1 MEGKAYNNELFYEN
15 LSCNHS
21 IMADKIINQIENA
34 FIRIGYRQNLIQK
47 DYKYVDLFSPDMP
60 VRTVGCAIFGQ
71 EPFDYRSAC
80 FGIQIAELNRS
91 TDIIVNELKA
101 FGAPQIFI
109 INNGKTER
117 WAITEREPVLKG
129 KYETASLHDV
139 IAENCKDWEPQAI
152 MRAKSGFT
160 RPGPRQLD
168 FIDIGLLP
176 ALDYEASQKIDRL
189 LLTVLNYA
197 EEDFRERGLPFD
209 APAVFQVVFSLLA
222 AKVLKDRNS
231 PHSKGIDFSIPHTAL
246 KAVYDQY
253 GFSLTAPAS
262 RIPKLT
268 LESISKR
275 LGKSFSL
282 HNISVDTLTYIYENS
297 FVSPKSRKKL
307 GIHSTPSYVADYILS
322 QIPLEDMQRHQWH
335 VTDPMCGHGIFLIA
349 AMRRI
354 KSLLP
359 GNWSSKQR
367 HTFFVNHLHGI
378 EIDPFSVEVARMCL
392 MLADFPESNSW
403 DLERGDVF
411 ANNILENTIKSKTMI
426 LVGNPPF
433 ENIEGRSPE
442 IPKPAELLRRVLPIL
457 PNNAFIGLVL
467 PRSFVDS
474 SDYKKEREV
483 FLNDFEIIS
492 LTCLPDR
499 IFLHSDA
506 ETTLII
512 ARKHKPQNGLDVVY
526 REVRDSERMDF
537 RIRHRVTWEDT
548 VPQSYFRDKMEGRII
563 VPLLREIWER
573 LEGFTRLSE
582 VVDTSIGIQYKPKL
596 EKEKLREIIR
606 ETPFPNSKPGI
617 SNVTEGFMQFI
628 AEDTVYMSTDR
639 QYRRFETS
647 TAWDLPWDRPK
658 VIVPASRMSRG
669 PWRYAAAIDR
679 NGRIVSR
686 RFYSIWP
693 KSKTFDV
700 AMLAAVLNSPIA
712 EAFIYAHSFQKDIP
726 KRVYADIPIP
736 EISFDT
742 KQIIDYLV
750 NHYLKV
756 LRKDEIEAKKTLLQ
770 IDAEILKLYK
780 LPPRLERQLLDIFW
794 GHQRPVPFEFK
805 GYIPP
810 EINAWIPLHIYIS
823 EQFNNATPN
832 KIMER
837 IPFIRDTE
845 FINYLKKLG
854 TEE

>member
-1 MEGKAYNNELFYEN
+1 MT
-15 LSCNHS
+15 
-21 IMADKIINQIENA
+21 DKIISQVENA
-34 FIRIGYRQNLIQK
+34 FIGIGYRQNLIQR

-129 KYETASLHDV
+129 KYETASLPNV
-139 IAENCKDWEPQAI
+139 ITQNQRDWEPQAI
-152 MRAKSGFT
+152 IRAKSGFP

-168 FIDIGLLP
+168 FVDIGLLP
-176 ALDYEASQKIDRL
+176 ALDCEASQKIDQL
-189 LLTVLNYA
+189 LRAVLNYA
-197 EEDFRERGLPFD
+197 EEDFKRCRLPFD

-222 AKVLKDRNS
+222 AKVLKDRNIRNS
-231 PHSKGIDFSIPHTAL
+231 HSIDFSIPQTAL
-246 KAVYDQY
+246 KTVHDHY
-253 GFSLTAPAS
+253 GFSLATPAS
-262 RIPKLT
+262 KIPELT
-268 LESISKR
+268 LESISQKI
-275 LGKSFSL
+275 GKIFPL
-282 HNISVDTLTYIYENS
+282 NNISVDTLTYIYENT

-322 QIPLEDMQRHQWH
+322 QIPIEDLQREQWH

-349 AMRRI
+349 AMRRM

-359 GNWSSKQR
+359 GDWNGKQR

-378 EIDPFSVEVARMCL
+378 EIDQFSIEVARMCL
-392 MLADFPESNSW
+392 MLADFPEPNGW
-403 DLERGDVF
+403 DLKIHDIF
-411 ANNILENTIKSKTMI
+411 ADNVLENSMTKTMI

-433 ENIEGRSPE
+433 ENIKGKRPE
-442 IPKPAELLRRVLPIL
+442 TPKPVELLRRTLPIL
-457 PNNAFIGLVL
+457 PNNALIGLVL
-467 PRSFVDS
+467 PRSFVDG
-474 SDYKKEREV
+474 SDYRNERTA
-483 FLNDFEIIS
+483 FLNNFKIIS

-499 IFLHSDA
+499 VFLHSDA
-506 ETTLII
+506 ETVII
-512 ARKHKPQNGLDVVY
+512 VARKQQTRSKWNVLY
-526 REVRDSERMDF
+526 REVRDNERNTF
-537 RIRHRVTWEDT
+537 RIHHRVTWEDN
-548 VPQSYFRDKMEGRII
+548 VPQSYFNDQMQGRFV

-573 LEGFTRLSE
+573 LEGFTRLGE
-582 VVDTSIGIQYKPKL
+582 VVDISIGVQYKPNL
-596 EKEKLREIIR
+596 EKEKLSEIIR
-606 ETPFPNSKPGI
+606 EEPFPGSKPGI
-617 SNVTEGFMQFI
+617 SNVTKGFMQFV
-628 AEDTVYMSTDR
+628 AEDTVYMSTDKK
-639 QYRRFETS
+639 YRRFETS

-658 VIVPASRMSRG
+658 IIVPASRMSRG
-669 PWRYAAAIDR
+669 PWRYAAAIDKS
-679 NGRIVSR
+679 GRVINR

-700 AMLAAVLNSPIA
+700 AMLAALLNSPIA

-736 EISFDT
+736 EVSFDT

-756 LRKDEIEAKKTLLQ
+756 LRKDEMEAKKILLQ

-780 LPPRLERQLLDIFW
+780 LSPRLERHLLDIFW
-794 GHQRPVPFEFK
+794 GHQRPVPFESK

-810 EINAWIPLHIYIS
+810 EINAWIPLHIYLS
-823 EQFNNATPN
+823 EQFNNATPD

-837 IPFIRDTE
+837 IPIIHDTE

>member
-1 MEGKAYNNELFYEN
+1 MEGKVYNDELFYEN

-21 IMADKIINQIENA
+21 IMADKIISQIENA

-80 FGIQIAELNRS
+80 FGIQMAELNRS

-152 MRAKSGFT
+152 MRAKSGFI

-176 ALDYEASQKIDRL
+176 ALDYEASQKIDHL
-189 LLTVLNYA
+189 LRTVLNYA

-222 AKVLKDRNS
+222 AKVLKDRNT

-262 RIPKLT
+262 KIPKLT

-275 LGKSFSL
+275 FGKSFSL

-297 FVSPKSRKKL
+297 FVSPKSRKEL

-322 QIPLEDMQRHQWH
+322 QIPLEDLQRHQWH

-367 HTFFVNHLHGI
+367 HTFFVNHLHGF

-392 MLADFPESNSW
+392 MLADFPESNGW
-403 DLERGDVF
+403 DLKIQDIF
-411 ANNILENTIKSKTMI
+411 ADKVLENSMTKTMI
-426 LVGNPPF
+426 LIGNPPF
-433 ENIEGRSPE
+433 ESIRGRRPG
-442 IPKPAELLRRVLPIL
+442 IPKPVEFLRRTLPVL
-457 PNNAFIGLVL
+457 PNNALIGLVL
-467 PRSFVDS
+467 PRTFVDGAV
-474 SDYKKEREV
+474 YRNERNV
-483 FLNDFEIIS
+483 FLNNFEIIS

-499 IFLHSDA
+499 VFLHSDA
-506 ETTLII
+506 ETAVIV
-512 ARKHKPQNGLDVVY
+512 ARKQQARNKWNVLY
-526 REVRDSERMDF
+526 REVGDSERDDF
-537 RIRHRVTWEDT
+537 RIRHRATWEDK
-548 VPQSYFRDKMEGRII
+548 VPQSYFKDKMHGRVI

-573 LEGFTRLSE
+573 LEGYTHLGEIADIRKG
-582 VVDTSIGIQYKPKL
+582 VGYKLNLGKKL
-596 EKEKLREIIR
+596 NEIIQL
-606 ETPFPNSKPGI
+606 TPFPGSKPGI
-617 SNVTEGFMQFI
+617 ANVTNGFKQFV
-628 AEDTVYMSTDR
+628 AEDTVYMSIEK
-639 QYRRFETS
+639 QYQILETS
-647 TAWDLPWDRPK
+647 IAWKLPWDKPK
-658 VIVPASRMSRG
+658 IVVPASRISRG
-669 PWRYAAAIDR
+669 PWRYAAAIDK

-686 RFYSIWP
+686 RFYTIWP
-693 KSKTFDV
+693 KSNTFEV
-700 AMLAAVLNSPIA
+700 EILTALLNSPIA
-712 EAFIYAHSFQKDIP
+712 EVFTYSQSFQRDIP
-726 KRVYADIPIP
+726 KRVYALIPIP
-736 EISFDT
+736 EISSKN
-742 KQIIDYLV
+742 KQFINSLV
-750 NHYLKV
+750 SHYLKV
-756 LRKDEIEAKKTLLQ
+756 VKKYPIEAKKTLFQ
-770 IDAEILKLYK
+770 IDAEVLRLYG

-794 GHQRPVPFEFK
+794 GHQRPVPFDFK

-823 EQFNNATPN
+823 EQFNNATPD

-837 IPFIRDTE
+837 IPIIRDTE
-845 FINYLKKLG
+845 FIDYLKKLG